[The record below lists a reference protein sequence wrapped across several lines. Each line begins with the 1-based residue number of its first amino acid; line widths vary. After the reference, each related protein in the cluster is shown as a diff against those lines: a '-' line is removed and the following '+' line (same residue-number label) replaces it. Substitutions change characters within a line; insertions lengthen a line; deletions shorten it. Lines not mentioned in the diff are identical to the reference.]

1 MKTGFC
7 IIEQQIKLGLIK
19 MASNI
24 FIEPITQENYFL
36 YFCGLLYH
44 YSFYSFAIL
53 CLYGETL
60 SSRMLLWLSAVAE
73 VTMKAW
79 SSSLEVN
86 GLPSQNT
93 VNPERKYRL
102 RKRIYK
108 PIHYSY

>member
-1 MKTGFC
+1 
-7 IIEQQIKLGLIK
+7 
-19 MASNI
+19 
-24 FIEPITQENYFL
+24 
-36 YFCGLLYH
+36 
-44 YSFYSFAIL
+44 
-53 CLYGETL
+53 
-60 SSRMLLWLSAVAE
+60 MLLWLSAVAE